1 VTRQPDGL
9 AYAGSARSLR
19 AGRPVPGTT
28 ELGANSTLRNP
39 TPVTEGVMTRRAWF
53 LVVLNLLVPGSAQ
66 ALAGNRRLGR
76 IGLGATLALW
86 ALAVVAIVLGFLAPT
101 IPLTVVTTVL
111 GLWVVQLLLVAYAL
125 LWVVLTL
132 DTLRLVRIIRVRPAS
147 RPVVAAFL
155 VVALALV
162 AGTAAYGT
170 YLAGVTRQGI
180 SDVFLAAPPE
190 PPIDGRY
197 NILLLGGD
205 AGPDRDGLR
214 PDSISVVSIDDAT
227 GAVTTFGLPRDLT
240 NIPFS
245 EGSPMLANY
254 PEGYGHDDTCNVD
267 VCQLNSIYTEVT
279 LKSPELYPDA
289 VARGSDPGIEAMRDA
304 VQGALGMKIQYYV
317 LVDMEGFSQ
326 LIDALGGITIDVK
339 ERLPIGG
346 DVDEDGTPINVGAWI
361 EPGKQHMDGNT
372 ALWYARSRHGTS
384 DYDRMARQREVQE
397 QMLQQLNPANVLTRF
412 QDVAK
417 AGSQVVKTDIP
428 QGTLGHFV
436 ELAIKAKGQPTG
448 DIEFV
453 PPAIDPADPD
463 YDYIHSTVSAALN
476 PPTPAPGG

>member
-1 VTRQPDGL
+1 MTRQPEGL
-9 AYAGSARSLR
+9 AYAGSARSVR
-19 AGRPVPGTT
+19 AGRAASGGTA
-28 ELGANSTLRNP
+28 LGATSTLRNP
-39 TPVTEGVMTRRAWF
+39 NPVTEGVMTRRAWF

-66 ALAGNRRLGR
+66 ALAGSRRLGR

-86 ALAVVAIVLGFLAPT
+86 ALVTVAVVLGFLAPT

-111 GLWVVQLLLVAYAL
+111 GLWVVQVLLVAYAL

-132 DTLRLVRIIRVRPAS
+132 DTLRLVRIIRVRPAA

-155 VVALALV
+155 VIALALV

-254 PEGYGHDDTCNVD
+254 PDGYGYDDTCNVD

-279 LKSPELYPDA
+279 LKNPELYPDA
-289 VARGSDPGIEAMRDA
+289 VAQGSDPGIEAMRDA

-339 ERLPIGG
+339 ERLPIGSG
-346 DVDEDGTPINVGAWI
+346 VDENGNDAYL
-361 EPGKQHMDGNT
+361 EPGIQHMDGNH
-372 ALWYARSRHGTS
+372 ALWYARSRHETS

-397 QMLQQLNPANVLTRF
+397 QMLKQLNPANVLTRF

-428 QGTLGHFV
+428 QGTLGRFV
-436 ELAIKAKGQPTG
+436 ELAVKAKGQAVN

-453 PPAIDPADPD
+453 PPAIDPAAPD
-463 YDYIHSTVSAALN
+463 YDYIRSTVAAALA
-476 PPTPAPGG
+476 PAAPAPAG